1 MSTTHNP
8 PNVRY
13 TPLNPVRG
21 RKVSL
26 SDTLNWLQ
34 AGWRTFTRHRATA
47 LSFGGLFAVIGAAIS
62 YASINNPQMAFTFW
76 SGFLLIAPMLSM
88 AVYHIAQ
95 RGEQGRPAGIGGLL
109 SLLRSNLG
117 NTLLLVL
124 GLALVMIAWIRV
136 SSLVAA
142 LYFGT
147 LPSQVEVG
155 AFFSLDNLGL
165 LATLG
170 AVGAGFAIVMFALLA
185 WSMPML
191 ARGKVDFVTAMVSSL
206 RTVVNQP
213 VPMLAWGAIVAVLTL
228 ASMATLFLAFAVVF
242 PWLGFATWEAYKA
255 IFESE

>member
-1 MSTTHNP
+1 MSSTHDLSDI
-8 PNVRY
+8 RY

-21 RKVSL
+21 RQVKV
-26 SDTLNWLQ
+26 SDTLDWLR
-34 AGWRTFTRHRATA
+34 AGWHTFTQHKTA
-47 LSFGGLFAVIGAAIS
+47 ALTFGSVFALIGAAIS

-76 SGFLLIAPMLSM
+76 SGFLLIAPILSM
-88 AVYHIAQ
+88 AVYHLAQ
-95 RGEQGRPAGIGGLL
+95 LDEKDRPAGLGGLL
-109 SLLRSNLG
+109 SVLRSNLG

-136 SSLVAA
+136 SSLVVA

-147 LPSQVEVG
+147 LPSQIEIS
-155 AFFSLDNLGL
+155 AFLSLDNLGM

-170 AVGAGFAIVMFALLA
+170 AVGAAFAIVMFALLA

-191 ARGKVDFVTAMVSSL
+191 ARGRVDFVTAMVSSL

-213 VPMLAWGAIVAVLTL
+213 VPMLAWGGIVAALTI
-228 ASMATLFLAFAVVF
+228 ASMATLFVAFAMVF